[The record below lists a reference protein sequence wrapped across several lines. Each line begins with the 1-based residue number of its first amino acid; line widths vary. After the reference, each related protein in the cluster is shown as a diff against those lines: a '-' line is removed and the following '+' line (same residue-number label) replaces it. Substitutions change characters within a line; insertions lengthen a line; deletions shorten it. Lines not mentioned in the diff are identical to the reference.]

1 MVKLSVI
8 IVNYNVKYFLEQALL
23 SVRKAAEGLAA
34 EVIVVDNNSVDG
46 SVELIGQKFPEVILI
61 ANTQNT
67 GFSAANNQGIGIAK
81 GEYVLLL
88 NPDTVVEEDT
98 FRKTIGFMD
107 EHPDAGALG
116 VKMYDGKGVFLP
128 ESKRGL
134 PTPATAFYKMSGLS
148 ALFPHSKTFNH
159 YYLGHLNNNEVH
171 EIEVLSG
178 AFMLLRKKV
187 LDEIGLLD
195 ETFFMYGEDIDLSY
209 RIIKAG
215 YKNYYYPHTRII
227 HYKGESTKKGSLNYV
242 RMFYNAMIIFARKHF
257 TAEKARVYVTGI
269 QTAIY
274 LRALLAVLER
284 FVVQA
289 LLPLSDAAII
299 YGGMYLIKDFWQ
311 HNVKAA
317 EGTTYAP
324 EYMLINVPLYIAIW
338 LFTVFLSGGYDAPLR
353 LSRIVRGLVAGTV
366 LISAVYGFLPE
377 TMRFSRGMILMGTA
391 WAVFALSG
399 WRMLL
404 HFLKFKNLNL
414 EAPAAAKR
422 AVIVGSLPECV
433 RVRALLYDAGV
444 NIDITGYVLPEAAHT
459 AANATAAHATSAHV
473 LGYTAQL
480 HEIATIYKV
489 NEIIFCAKDLP
500 SQQILQFMIDIGQ
513 LPDYKIVP
521 PESLSIIGSNSK
533 NTAGDLYTI
542 DINLNLNQPRYR
554 RNKRLLD
561 LCLCLLL
568 LLAAP
573 LALLLIPHRK
583 QLLLNWLQVLLN
595 QKTWVGYVPEPAAA
609 AAANTL
615 PKLQPA
621 VLYPTDELPHK
632 PYDAPTLQRLNLL
645 YAKNYHPYADLD
657 IVWQGWKWL
666 GRG

>member
-8 IVNYNVKYFLEQALL
+8 IVNYNVKYFVEQALL
-23 SVRKAAEGLAA
+23 SVRKASEGLPV

-46 SVELIGQKFPEVILI
+46 SAELIGQKFPEVLLL
-61 ANTQNT
+61 ANTRNV
-67 GFSAANNQGIGIAK
+67 GFSAANNQGIQMAT
-81 GEYVLLL
+81 GEYILLL

-107 EHPDAGALG
+107 EHPEAGALG

-134 PTPATAFYKMSGLS
+134 PTPATAFYKMTGLS

-159 YYLGHLNNNEVH
+159 YYLGHLSNDEIH

-257 TAEKARVYVTGI
+257 TTEKARVYVAGI
-269 QTAIY
+269 QAAIY
-274 LRALLAVLER
+274 VRAILAILER
-284 FVVQA
+284 FVLQA

-311 HNVKAA
+311 HNVKADQ
-317 EGTTYAP
+317 GTTYAP

-338 LFTVFLSGGYDAPLR
+338 LLTVFLSGGYDAPLR
-353 LSRIVRGLVAGTV
+353 LSRMVRGLVAGTV

-377 TMRFSRGMILMGTA
+377 TMRFSRGMILLGMA

-399 WRMLL
+399 WRLLL
-404 HFLKFKNLNL
+404 HFLQYKNLNL
-414 EAPAAAKR
+414 DAAAAKR
-422 AVIVGSLPECV
+422 AVIVGSLPECT
-433 RVRALLYDAGV
+433 RVRAMLYDAGV
-444 NIDITGYVLPEAAHT
+444 NIDITGYVLPEAPTEPQT
-459 AANATAAHATSAHV
+459 AAAVHV
-473 LGYTAQL
+473 LGYTPQL
-480 HEIATIYKV
+480 QEIVAIYKV

-542 DINLNLNQPRYR
+542 DITLNLNQPRYR

-561 LCLCLLL
+561 LCLCFCLLP
-568 LLAAP
+568 AAP
-573 LALLLIPHRK
+573 LALLLIPNRR
-583 QLLLNWLQVLLN
+583 QLLANWFGVLRGA
-595 QKTWVGYVPEPAAA
+595 KTWVGYVPEPDAATAAA
-609 AAANTL
+609 AQTTL
-615 PKLQPA
+615 PKLQPG
-621 VLYPTDELPHK
+621 VLSPLDELPPK
-632 PYDAPTLQRLNLL
+632 PYDAQTRQRLNLL

-657 IVWQGWKWL
+657 IVWQGWQRL
-666 GRG
+666 GG